1 MKQYITMKK
10 TVQFDMYKALEAGD
24 CRFAVL
30 WQILSDDFRPGE
42 LIDWLMSDNKTA
54 EGNEW
59 VYIRKE
65 RGCIVLYDV
74 SDSMDETY
82 TGEYLLPE
90 KRFEMSV
97 KNFAEI
103 LYQWE

>member
-10 TVQFDMYKALEAGD
+10 TVQFDMYKSLEAGD

-30 WQILSDDFRPGE
+30 WQILSDDFRPGK
-42 LIDWLMSDNKTA
+42 LIDWLMIDNNTA

-65 RGCIVLYDV
+65 RGAIALYDV

-82 TGEYLLPE
+82 TEEYLLPE

-103 LYQWE
+103 LYQ